1 MNLFSVEQL
10 ASATSAPYGNA
21 KTYHQ
26 PLLDGM
32 TRFNIDNLQRQAAFL
47 ATVAVESQHLSAVEE
62 GLYYKDASRL
72 ARIYPRAFKSMADA
86 EPYAR
91 NPKGLGE
98 LLYKGYWGRGL
109 IQLTW
114 RRNYE
119 RASEALGYD
128 SVGNPALVAE
138 PKHAALTAAWYWY
151 DVNCNELMSK
161 RHMASP
167 RCGWCTLALPYGALV
182 AVASCSTVKLIV
194 IPR

>member
-21 KTYHQ
+21 QTYHPHLQ
-26 PLLDGM
+26 DAM
-32 TRFNIDNLQRQAAFL
+32 ARFDICSLQRQAAFL

-98 LLYKGYWGRGL
+98 LLYKGYAGKGL

-119 RASEALGYD
+119 RASEALGFDY
-128 SVGNPALVAE
+128 VGNPALVAT
-138 PKHAALTAAWYWY
+138 PKHAALTAAWYWH
-151 DVNCNELMSK
+151 DAKCNGPADKGDMTEVTRRVNGPALM
-161 RHMASP
+161 H
-167 RCGWCTLALPYGALV
+167 LAERKAQYEIALK
-182 AVASCSTVKLIV
+182 ALA
-194 IPR
+194 

>member
-1 MNLFSVEQL
+1 MSFTVEQL
-10 ASATSAPYGNA
+10 AAATTAPYGNA
-21 KTYHQ
+21 QLHHQ
-26 PLLDGM
+26 HLQDAM
-32 TRFNIDNLQRQAAFL
+32 VRFDICSLQRQAAFL

-86 EPYAR
+86 EPYTR

-98 LLYKGYWGRGL
+98 LLYKGYAGKGL

-128 SVGNPALVAE
+128 YVGNPALVAE
-138 PKHAALTAAWYWY
+138 PKHAALTAAWYWH
-151 DVNCNELMSK
+151 DAKCNDPADKGDMTEVTRRVNGPALM
-161 RHMASP
+161 H
-167 RCGWCTLALPYGALV
+167 LAERKAQYEIALK
-182 AVASCSTVKLIV
+182 ALA
-194 IPR
+194 